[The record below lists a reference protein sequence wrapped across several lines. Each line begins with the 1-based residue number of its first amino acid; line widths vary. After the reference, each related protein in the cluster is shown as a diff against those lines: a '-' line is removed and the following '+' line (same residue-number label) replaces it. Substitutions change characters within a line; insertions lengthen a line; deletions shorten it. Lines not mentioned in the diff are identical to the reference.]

1 VTTPT
6 SAKESKMCNQPSS
19 ASAGFMEDFSPAAI
33 KRGVYMDKI
42 NMPKR
47 LSSSAARNHIG
58 NMLFLLPTIILFSAV
73 VLIPFIQGIPY
84 SFTNWKSIVSE
95 KREFIGLKNYVYL
108 LKNKY
113 FQESLVV
120 TMKFTILYM
129 LSSNFMGL
137 LLALLIQRSS
147 WFNNIARTV
156 LFLPFTVS
164 VTAGSIVWSYVF
176 TDVYGTLTGLVSP
189 LGMPGQ
195 IVYGMV
201 IIGAWRDMGYTMLIY
216 IAALQAV
223 PRDYYEAA
231 TMDGA
236 GKWRQFFNVTVPNI
250 VPAFT
255 TNITLLLAWGLRT
268 FDMPMVVARNAKEGQ
283 FTAVYVYDSIFS
295 NNKAGLGQAAAIILT
310 IILVV
315 LTQVVTRTLRRM
327 EVEQ

>member
-1 VTTPT
+1 MHKLKLP
-6 SAKESKMCNQPSS
+6 
-19 ASAGFMEDFSPAAI
+19 
-33 KRGVYMDKI
+33 R
-42 NMPKR
+42 R
-47 LSSSAARNHIG
+47 LSSGAARTHGG
-58 NMLFLLPTIILFSAV
+58 NMLFMLPTIILFCIV

-95 KREFIGLKNYVYL
+95 TKEFNGLKNYIYL
-108 LKNKY
+108 IKNKY
-113 FQESLVV
+113 FQDSLLV
-120 TMKFTILYM
+120 TFKYTILYM
-129 LSSNFMGL
+129 ISANFMGL
-137 LLALLIQRSS
+137 MLALAIHRSS

-195 IVYGMV
+195 IIYGMV

-223 PRDYYEAA
+223 PHDYYEAA
-231 TMDGA
+231 TVDGA
-236 GKWRQFFNVTVPNI
+236 GKLRQFFSVTVPNI

-268 FDMPMVVARNAKEGQ
+268 FDMPMAVARNAREGQ

-295 NNKAGLGQAAAIILT
+295 NNKAGLGQAAAVILT

-315 LTQVVTRTLRRM
+315 LTQIVTRSLRRL

>member
-1 VTTPT
+1 MR
-6 SAKESKMCNQPSS
+6 KL
-19 ASAGFMEDFSPAAI
+19 
-33 KRGVYMDKI
+33 
-42 NMPKR
+42 NMPRR
-47 LSSSAARNHIG
+47 LSSSAARTHGG
-58 NMLFLLPTIILFSAV
+58 NMLFMLPTIILFCIV
-73 VLIPFIQGIPY
+73 VLIPFFQGIPY

-95 KREFIGLKNYVYL
+95 TKEFNGLKNYIYL
-108 LKNKY
+108 IKNKY
-113 FQESLVV
+113 FQDSLLV
-120 TMKFTILYM
+120 TFKFTILYM
-129 LSSNFMGL
+129 ISANVMGL
-137 LLALLIQRSS
+137 LLALAIHRSS

-195 IVYGMV
+195 IIYGMV

-223 PRDYYEAA
+223 PQDYYEAA
-231 TMDGA
+231 TVDGA
-236 GKWRQFFNVTVPNI
+236 GKLRQFFSVTVPNI

-255 TNITLLLAWGLRT
+255 TNVTLLLAWGLRT
-268 FDMPMVVARNAKEGQ
+268 FDMPMAVARNAREGQ

-295 NNKAGLGQAAAIILT
+295 NNKAGLGQAAAVILT

-315 LTQVVTRTLRRM
+315 LTQIVTRSLRRL

>member
-1 VTTPT
+1 MHKLKLP
-6 SAKESKMCNQPSS
+6 
-19 ASAGFMEDFSPAAI
+19 
-33 KRGVYMDKI
+33 R
-42 NMPKR
+42 R
-47 LSSSAARNHIG
+47 LSSGAARTHGG
-58 NMLFLLPTIILFSAV
+58 NMLFMLPTIILFCIV
-73 VLIPFIQGIPY
+73 VLIPFFQGIPY

-95 KREFIGLKNYVYL
+95 TKEFNGLKNYIYL
-108 LKNKY
+108 IKNKY
-113 FQESLVV
+113 FQDSLLV
-120 TMKFTILYM
+120 TFKYTILYM
-129 LSSNFMGL
+129 LSANFMGL
-137 LLALLIQRSS
+137 MLALAIHKST

-195 IVYGMV
+195 IIYGMV

-223 PRDYYEAA
+223 PHDYYEAA
-231 TMDGA
+231 TVDGA
-236 GKWRQFFNVTVPNI
+236 GKLRQFFSVTVPNI

-268 FDMPMVVARNAKEGQ
+268 FDMPMAVARNAREGQ
-283 FTAVYVYDSIFS
+283 FTAVYIYDSIFS

-310 IILVV
+310 VVLVV
-315 LTQVVTRTLRRM
+315 LTQIVTRTLRRL